1 MVLSKLIEVSG
12 LLFAAYNLTE
22 TYFIFVKYDTVVILH
37 SSRMQR
43 RQKNSVDAKLV
54 GNQQQLKRKAGR
66 EEVYGGNYPLELVK
80 ILVILY
86 LRHDYEM
93 STDVL

>member
-43 RQKNSVDAKLV
+43 RQKTAWTQNWYS
-54 GNQQQLKRKAGR
+54 NQQQLKRKAGR
-66 EEVYGGNYPLELVK
+66 EEVYEITP
-80 ILVILY
+80 
-86 LRHDYEM
+86 
-93 STDVL
+93 SSW